1 MRKSTFRSLATA
13 TLIAAGG
20 LSLAACTTTQQH
32 QQPTSATERAS
43 IDSATSAALTRL
55 YNTVPGSAELVAK
68 SAGVLV
74 FPSVVGGSFVI
85 GADHGKGELLVGG
98 KNAGYYSITSASIGL
113 QAGASSK
120 AVIYV
125 FNTQES
131 LAKFRASNGWTVGA
145 DATVA
150 VATVGANGSI
160 DTQTIQAPV
169 VSFVMNNAGVD
180 AGVSLQGSKISRIH
194 P

>member
-1 MRKSTFRSLATA
+1 MRKSTIRSITTA
-13 TLIAAGG
+13 AMIAVGG
-20 LSLAACTTTQQH
+20 LSLAACTTTQPH

-43 IDSATSAALTRL
+43 IDTATNAALTRL

-74 FPSVVGGSFVI
+74 FPSVVGGSFVV
-85 GADHGKGELLVGG
+85 GADYGKGALLVGG
-98 KNAGYYSITSASIGL
+98 KNAGYYSTSSASIGL
-113 QAGASSK
+113 QAGAHSK
-120 AVIYV
+120 SVIYV
-125 FNTQES
+125 FNTAES

-145 DATVA
+145 DANVA
-150 VATVGANGSI
+150 VATLGANGSV